1 MEVENK
7 SKKKLGLS
15 PEVDF
20 PFALINPL
28 RKSRRKS
35 NRFRTRDQQTK
46 GSNGVQ
52 LTSHVEKGTQHQRPE
67 SSIITVTWRVPPSKV
82 GNNDVGEIVI

>member
-7 SKKKLGLS
+7 KINKLGFS

-28 RKSRRKS
+28 RKSRKS
-35 NRFRTRDQQTK
+35 NRFRKRDQQTK

-67 SSIITVTWRVPPSKV
+67 SSIITATWREPPSKV
-82 GNNDVGEIVI
+82 GKIHQGSKH